1 MEEKKNRLTDPAN
14 GDSLPDFAGKIGLPE
29 EYLAAAAPV
38 CARIAA
44 EYPVRFE
51 EIAKDFHPTEGVYS
65 LADDLGED
73 GDLTML
79 AAGLLLGLEAH
90 ALYRERGIGD
100 EVYYPSMRELTVW
113 SKTCMRERGHV
124 GFYEWGWLVNFLDA
138 SIVRLGRLEFH
149 EVPFHEGLEWE
160 KNGVKVKGGDKVINI
175 HIPEDGPLDPALVED
190 AFRRAYRYFGR
201 TGDAVFVCDSWLL
214 WPGNYDFLGPD
225 SRIRAFM
232 DNFDLID
239 REDRKNAGD
248 LWRVFGHRENYD
260 PANLPRDTE
269 LRRRMAEHLEKSG
282 GVTGTGYGVFLFDGE
297 KVVR

>member
-1 MEEKKNRLTDPAN
+1 MNENLNWLKDPVN
-14 GDSLPDFAGKIGLPE
+14 GDGPAEFAEKIGLPG
-29 EYLAAAAPV
+29 EYLAAALPLAE
-38 CARIAA
+38 RIAPLLPA
-44 EYPVRFE
+44 EKEAFSEDLWR
-51 EIAKDFHPTEGVYS
+51 KDKTRE
-65 LADDLGED
+65 LGEKIREEA
-73 GDLTML
+73 DLSML
-79 AAGLLLGLEAH
+79 AAGILFGMRAH
-90 ALYRERGIGD
+90 LLYRERGIAD

-113 SKTCMRERGHV
+113 SKTCMRERGHI
-124 GFYEWGWLVNFLDA
+124 GFYEWGWFVNFLDA

-160 KNGVKVKGGDKVINI
+160 KNGVKVKGGDKVVNI
-175 HIPEDGPLDPALVED
+175 HIPEDGPLDPALVGD